1 MGPPG
6 SNINYSSNST
16 GYITEKMYVLLQLYL
31 QNKNW
36 NPTNELVQCFADLK
50 ETSVL
55 PSASYLQ
62 MLVTRIGLNSQGRL
76 ILRESGKLI
85 IPYEQFGNAVM
96 MKHLDGPHGLHLTAE
111 GTIRAIIEHFTI
123 GKENFGMEKEFIVE
137 MVQNCPNP
145 TCRFYKNQAEL
156 SQKSVAVGSFFNQ
169 EHDTISST
177 LMRTNYSLNMDF
189 QSNIN
194 IAIPSHSGTSL
205 SETSDNRSNNSQ
217 RSYSLLLKKIGTK
230 LHETSAKIVPTSDS
244 FKLTE
249 FLRTNSD
256 NYENSSNL
264 QTFRNSVKEFTSLDN
279 EMWVIDADLK
289 SGRSTTIIDAL
300 IDTIQLIQ
308 SLRSFL
314 PPPHIS
320 VSSWKTEDKH
330 GLDHSNASYLPC
342 L

>member
-156 SQKSVAVGSFFNQ
+156 SQKSVA
-169 EHDTISST
+169 
-177 LMRTNYSLNMDF
+177 
-189 QSNIN
+189 NIN